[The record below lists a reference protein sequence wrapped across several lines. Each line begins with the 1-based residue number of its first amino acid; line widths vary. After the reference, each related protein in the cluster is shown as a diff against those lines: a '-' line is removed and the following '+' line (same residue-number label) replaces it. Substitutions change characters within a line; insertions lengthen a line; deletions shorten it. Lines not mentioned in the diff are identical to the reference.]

1 MTSLNHASAG
11 AARALRKWAPDS
23 PRASTAGPRLRQT
36 IEDAPD
42 FAGSAL
48 VESDAERHA
57 LEAEFS
63 DLTNREREVL
73 FALCDGGSNE
83 AVAERLCIALPTLR
97 THLMRLHQK
106 LGTSGKSE
114 LVGLAWRRLVE
125 AYRGGRLGGPDPEV
139 GRSEK

>member
-1 MTSLNHASAG
+1 MTSLKIARAS
-11 AARALRKWAPDS
+11 AARALRKWDAEAPS
-23 PRASTAGPRLRQT
+23 ERAAGPSLRTTTNAQDDEVGSVLAETAEERL
-36 IEDAPD
+36 
-42 FAGSAL
+42 
-48 VESDAERHA
+48 A
-57 LEAEFS
+57 LESTFS
-63 DLTNREREVL
+63 DLTPREREVL

-83 AVAERLCIALPTLR
+83 QVAERLCIALPTLR

-125 AYRGGRLGGPDPEV
+125 AYRGGQLKAVGPEV